1 MDEKNNFQSQTTGIR
16 VPQRQNTQITDAQ
29 KQAAVNYRRE
39 KIEQIYSGKTNYSTP
54 QTTPL
59 DQAKL
64 QAQPTAPTV
73 PIKQINQPQTLQPTG
88 VGGAQKV
95 ISPINQKPAI
105 APNNATSN
113 GVAPKNGVVDF
124 KPRTNQQRAQIHE
137 QSNQSQDQW
146 RRYHAAWQNYY
157 QKYYESYYNAALV
170 HHKKTVANIQPE
182 VVENLTEEQ
191 KKERALA
198 QLRKNIAQKARER
211 TQKIRKSRHF
221 VPIFSVM
228 VVVLLF
234 VFLQYNRLIFAT
246 VEAYVSPGNA
256 TAEET
261 IQTPNSTVAVG
272 SQPKLIIPKINVD
285 VPVVYG
291 VGNDAA
297 SQLKA
302 MENGVAHFA
311 IPGANSVPGQVGNT
325 VLSGHSSNDLF
336 DGGDYK
342 FIFAQL
348 DKLEAGDVFYANYE
362 GVRYSYV
369 VRRKEVVLP
378 TEVNKIVLNTDKPW
392 MTLITCTPLGTA
404 EKRLL
409 VFAEQVSPNP
419 ASAKPAETSV
429 ETSSSNAE
437 LPRNSKTF
445 FERLFSWDWN

>member
-1 MDEKNNFQSQTTGIR
+1 MDEKNNFQTQQTGIQ
-16 VPQRQNTQITDAQ
+16 VPQRQNTQINDAQ
-29 KQAAVNYRRE
+29 KQAAVNYRRQ
-39 KIEQIYSGKTNYSTP
+39 KVEQIYSGKTNYSTP

-59 DQAKL
+59 DQSKL
-64 QAQPTAPTV
+64 QARPATPSV
-73 PIKQINQPQTLQPTG
+73 PIKKINQPQILHS
-88 VGGAQKV
+88 VNAGGAQKV
-95 ISPINQKPAI
+95 VSPIRSNSAPAQKNI
-105 APNNATSN
+105 NSSSS
-113 GVAPKNGVVDF
+113 VVKNGAVEF
-124 KPRTNQQRAQIHE
+124 RPRSQQQMSQAQG
-137 QSNQSQDQW
+137 QDQW

-170 HHKKTVANIQPE
+170 HHKKAVANIQPE
-182 VVENLTEEQ
+182 IVENLTEDQ

-211 TQKIRKSRHF
+211 TQNLRKSRHF
-221 VPIFSVM
+221 VPIFSVV

-234 VFLQYNRLIFAT
+234 VFLQYNRLIFAA

-261 IQTPNSTVAVG
+261 IQTPNSTVAAG
-272 SQPKLIIPKINVD
+272 SEPKLIIPKINVD

-291 VGNDAA
+291 VGNDAT

-348 DKLEAGDVFYANYE
+348 DKLEAGDVFYVNYE

-378 TEVNKIVLNTDKPW
+378 TEVNKIVLDTDKPW

-445 FERLFSWDWN
+445 FERLFSWDWS